1 MSTTA
6 LTGSRRRARDNQR
19 PHPLL
24 SVLVWELRRFRAS
37 RIFWLQALGFFCLS
51 LFFVW
56 ATQKVP
62 DSQTL
67 GTPSPCPTCQHI
79 TQKVP
84 DSRTRT
90 GNVPFTGFVAGT
102 SAWGLLLSLP
112 AGLFLLPGLLL
123 PFVNAEG
130 VTRDLNR
137 RTHELLMTTALP
149 SWAYVWGR
157 FLMGLLLSLGLAL
170 LLLVAILG
178 MGVLLHL
185 TVPAYP
191 LPPAGA
197 VLLLWVGMVVPATIV
212 ISSFSFALGTVLPRQ
227 ATLVKIV
234 ILLGWFIGVVI
245 LPSGLVGDT
254 SSRYGVSAWYRA
266 WDPTSAT
273 TAFGMSQQYRPD
285 LMNQIATAT
294 NAAQVQNA
302 LLSIENRL
310 PDVGIWFAP
319 HLIEALLS
327 LLLVVPAALTFRRF
341 RNTFHG

>member
-1 MSTTA
+1 
-6 LTGSRRRARDNQR
+6 
-19 PHPLL
+19 
-24 SVLVWELRRFRAS
+24 LRRFRAS
-37 RIFWLQALGFFCLS
+37 RIFWLQALGFFCFAL
-51 LFFVW
+51 LFTW

-67 GTPSPCPTCQHI
+67 GTPSPCSTCQHI
-79 TQKVP
+79 AQTVP
-84 DSRTRT
+84 DSRART
-90 GNVPFTGFVAGT
+90 GNVPFSGFVAGT
-102 SAWGLLLSLP
+102 SAWGLLFSLP
-112 AGLFLLPGLLL
+112 AGVFLLPGLLL

-130 VTRDLNR
+130 VARDLNR

-197 VLLLWVGMVVPATIV
+197 VLLLWVGMIVPATML
-212 ISSFSFALGTVLPRQ
+212 ISSVSFALGTVLLRQ
-227 ATLVKIV
+227 ATLIKIV
-234 ILLGWFIGVVI
+234 ILLAWFIGVVI
-245 LPSGLVGDT
+245 VPSGLVGDT

-273 TAFGMSQQYRPD
+273 TAFWMSQQYRPD
-285 LMNQIATAT
+285 FLNQIATAT
-294 NAAQVQNA
+294 NAAHVQSV
-302 LLSIENRL
+302 LLSTENRL
-310 PDVGIWFAP
+310 PYVGTWFAP

-327 LLLVVPAALTFRRF
+327 LLVVAPAALAFRRF
-341 RNTFHG
+341 RNIFNG